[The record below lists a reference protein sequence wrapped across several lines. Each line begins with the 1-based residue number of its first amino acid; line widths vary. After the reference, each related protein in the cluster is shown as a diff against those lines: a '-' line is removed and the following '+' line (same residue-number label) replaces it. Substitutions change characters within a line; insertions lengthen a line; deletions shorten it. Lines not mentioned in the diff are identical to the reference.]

1 MGVTLL
7 GVTLII
13 CQYEYYRKID
23 GVYENFIQNTYPEL
37 HPPAY
42 KNVKV
47 YLGKEAL
54 IHPNWR
60 RYRQKKI
67 EAANGKVK
75 NMCVTWDSRRTDDI
89 MEIGG

>member
-23 GVYENFIQNTYPEL
+23 GVYENFISQTYPEL
-37 HPPAY
+37 HPPVY